1 MKQVKNKNA
10 VRSVTGVFTRNF
22 GLKLLSLVLALV
34 IYGILCPE
42 PGTEPQAILP
52 MVKPPEI
59 QIVKPKAATNQV
71 AKVQAAATN
80 QVAKVQAAAT
90 NHVARVQAA
99 AATAANK
106 VAKIEAG
113 AAANTTTNKT
123 NGATAAGEG
132 ISR

>member
-59 QIVKPKAATNQV
+59 QIVKPKATTNQV
-71 AKVQAAATN
+71 AKVQAAAAN
-80 QVAKVQAAAT
+80 KVA
-90 NHVARVQAA
+90 
-99 AATAANK
+99 K